1 MVVTRLPEKNA
12 NGALPSQRRRE
23 AWGGESSVK
32 RDADMVFLDLLL
44 SRCCRRCL
52 HREDFEFEAEVDA
65 NASKGHQESSH
76 TPSRYFLLGF
86 KDRNLEQEF
95 LEDLVGST
103 IRTRVLVGYCAS
115 TALFLFIPFMQ
126 SLVVYD
132 SIRWFADQPEEYL
145 GKFYSE
151 HTPRYPSEN
160 LSSP

>member
-1 MVVTRLPEKNA
+1 
-12 NGALPSQRRRE
+12 
-23 AWGGESSVK
+23 
-32 RDADMVFLDLLL
+32 MVFLDLLL

-95 LEDLVGST
+95 LEDLVGTT
-103 IRTRVLVGYCAS
+103 IRTRVIVGYCAS